1 MSERRIA
8 AVLGTVLALTVTPAT
23 AQDVPGR
30 PFFAPGAP
38 LALDELPRGA
48 LRDGLRRLPPQAR
61 ARALERLGALGFP
74 AADVARM
81 RVDAGG
87 GIFYVD
93 PPIARADPPAGPEGT
108 LPAGV
113 GAAEVFSLHSNP
125 GAANVVFVDVDG
137 HVIDG
142 TAWNGG
148 GGPLYARPFDTDG
161 DESAFSP
168 EELDRI
174 AEIWHRVAEDFA
186 AFDVDVTTEDPGSYG
201 PRTAHVLITPN
212 TDALGVP
219 MPASGSGGVAYV
231 NVFGDPSY
239 GYYSPAFVYSNNLS
253 RFPPFIAEAASHEA
267 GHNLGLSHDGT
278 SGSAYFGGH
287 GSGATSWGPVM
298 GTGYGNDVSQWS
310 KGEYLDANNPQD
322 DIAIVGR
329 KTGLRGDDHAD
340 TLSAA
345 TPLVVEPDGSVVSS
359 TPETDPFGVRTANKG
374 IIDARGDVDL
384 FAFRAGSGP
393 TTLTVTPSW
402 AAWYRASNGRGTNLD
417 VEATLYDASGSLVA
431 RADPIDETDAT
442 IALTLSAGDYYL
454 GVRGVGNAQ
463 SPYSDYGSQGQYF
476 VGGSIAPDDA
486 PPPPGPEPDTTPP
499 TPDPMSFASAP
510 VALDDTRVRMGASVA
525 SDDSGGAVEYRF
537 SSPTAGDSGWIG
549 TAVWTATGLA
559 PDTSHAWQVTARDA
573 AGNETA
579 PSAPATARTEAA
591 PVAPEPPSPVGG
603 LAAIDNADGS
613 ATLSWND
620 VAAESGYTIV
630 RETYQSRRGRWS
642 GRTEVASLPA
652 DVTSHTDASGTGRFR
667 YLVRGTNAAGST
679 DGGWVEVVVTD
690 AGSGDG
696 SCKGGP
702 RKCGGA

>member
-1 MSERRIA
+1 MIERGLLIA
-8 AVLGTVLALTVTPAT
+8 LSLAGTLALAPAW
-23 AQDVPGR
+23 AQDASRARFGGAF
-30 PFFAPGAP
+30 PFTI
-38 LALDELPRGA
+38 DELPPGQ
-48 LRDGLRRLPPQAR
+48 LRRDLLSLPPQVR
-61 ARALERLGALGFP
+61 TRALERLNGFEFP
-74 AADVARM
+74 AADVARL
-81 RVDAGG
+81 RVDRSGG
-87 GIFYVD
+87 VYYVD
-93 PPIARADPPAGPEGT
+93 PPPSVAVPAEPEGA
-108 LPAGV
+108 LPSGV
-113 GAAEVFSLHSNP
+113 GAAEVFALHSKP
-125 GAANVVFVDVDG
+125 GAASVLFLDFDG
-137 HVIDG
+137 AVIGG

-148 GGPLYARPFDTDG
+148 TADPLHARPFDSDG
-161 DESAFSP
+161 DESAFGAD
-168 EELDRI
+168 ELDRI
-174 AEIWHRVAEDFA
+174 AEVWHRVAEDFA